1 MDGTVDFEKGYFS
14 LNIAFYACLK
24 ISDSLARAAIVAD
37 DVVIAS
43 TPVLLTA
50 LALPVIAARAHGTT
64 VVVSRCARAVT
75 ATRAELGV
83 HAFIV
88 YRMMAL
94 YGQRCLYYDCQ
105 AYM

>member
-1 MDGTVDFEKGYFS
+1 MNVIVYFQPVH
-14 LNIAFYACLK
+14 K
-24 ISDSLARAAIVAD
+24 ISHSLARAAVVAD

-43 TPVLLTA
+43 TPMLVTA
-50 LALPVIAARAHGTT
+50 FALPVTAARAHGTT

-75 ATRAELGV
+75 AARAEFGV

-88 YRMMAL
+88 YRMMSL